1 MVLAAYSNAQTSFD
15 GANLALQN
23 LQVSRAI
30 EANYARELIRPAAV
44 STPFDSQI
52 TFVQQ
57 VDIIIII
64 L

>member
-1 MVLAAYSNAQTSFD
+1 LALAANCKAQTSFN

-57 VDIIIII
+57 V
-64 L
+64 